1 MGGSKKLGKLLCQP
15 GIFCS
20 LPTLLQKGIFD
31 LLYIILRRGT
41 YDVTRFQYR
50 VVECEGLDSAVINE
64 DNSQSINLN
73 RVLLDLLQHFSGIT
87 LVNSSQQICKKI
99 IRLLGVTFTAG
110 CTPEDLKEMLFF
122 LRTPSSLTL
131 PLLQTMKSVMKQ
143 DISMTKGSPSTFFSF
158 GGYSSGIYSVF
169 GPFPFT
175 REYQFFTWFRIDK
188 FESANTGSTGDSELH
203 SGRQHIISVVDSAF
217 NGIDVYIEQN
227 ALTISVGDSK
237 TPATVIR
244 FGSKEVRFTR
254 GVWYHIAVRHAKPRL
269 SLFSKDEMS
278 IHIDKI
284 LVFQDFV
291 RFPNAAQIGST
302 SLVCGRNFNG
312 QIGPVY
318 FLNESLPF
326 PAVEAI
332 ARLDVGKSVDSSSAT
347 NEGFSAVIAADLLQ
361 SIGTADRKIININPK
376 FTSVFHPARCKYG
389 HALDVHGGR
398 HAVLGPL
405 TFTWIVHTARDVL
418 EAMGGIACLLIMFP
432 KLLIESEDAVRY
444 LGPERFKGS
453 ETESGP
459 DDGYFPLD
467 ASTTLNES
475 FSSGLTEF
483 DSSTLLDDSLAGV
496 LDFEYDEAS
505 DSGCVGL
512 LLSIIAHTLAGHR
525 SYQRTIASMSAI
537 EMIEFV
543 MKAVPEE
550 VMGGEGDGCIL
561 ALLQLRSAVADY
573 PALELRVTRRLICNF
588 AAWTRCSFQFQSSL
602 LSVVSAS
609 IKSQPDYFSANL
621 GVQGLLDMMRVCFMD
636 GADLQKPTAPAA
648 VKPVAT
654 SYKTLLPMI
663 TDNLQCESPC
673 SPTHSNRGSFLV
685 EGSGSTTLGSSCID
699 FGTIETD
706 TRSIMA
712 RKKSLINMLT
722 GLTESGQG
730 PGQGEGQEGLV
741 DGDDKKSV
749 ELGSE
754 RGSLSDTP
762 EVISVTAQLFQ
773 KQVSFDEAMSDSSE
787 EGLRDEVVTAN
798 GTDVTLA
805 HINELTPISAQ
816 RTKELDSY
824 QSQRSSRTEHTP
836 NLETQN
842 KKTDPASPL
851 LDRQQ
856 RTYLRS
862 SVLSMIM
869 SLTQHFSS
877 DREIRPLLHFISYC
891 KDAVVIVEIAQLL
904 LCLLVEGGSKVI
916 SVVTEVCGGPE
927 EFAAFVIQKMIK
939 SPSEDVRCL
948 GLRLLTHFYMRADL
962 LPMSLLSLT
971 LKRRKGSMLSRTMDK
986 LSMMAGGVGMRRLQ
1000 ASGGFALLEEALSAQ
1015 YESNTDRT
1023 YAALLEMLLTK
1034 CSTRSPATVQYS
1046 NLSEEYATASASLH
1060 LLTGTSSIL
1069 GAGCLPN
1076 RMDSKVGGSA
1086 QRDRSVIFALS
1097 PEQVHSLSI
1106 EMCFSVDLIPVL
1118 ILLEIYS
1125 NFFFLPKFS
1134 CRCWTRAS
1142 TSQMQ

>member
-31 LLYIILRRGT
+31 LLYVILRRGT

-50 VVECEGLDSAVINE
+50 VVEYEGLDSEVNNE

-73 RVLLDLLQHFSGIT
+73 RVLLDLLQHFSAVS

-110 CTPEDLKEMLFF
+110 CTPEDLKEMLYF

-188 FESANTGSTGDSELH
+188 FESVNTGSTGDTELH
-203 SGRQHIISVVDSAF
+203 SGRQHIVSVVDSAF

-237 TPATVIR
+237 TPATLIR
-244 FGSKEVRFTR
+244 FSSKEVRFTR

-278 IHIDKI
+278 IHIDKL

-361 SIGTADRKIININPK
+361 SIGTADRKVISINPK

-453 ETESGP
+453 ESESAL
-459 DDGYFPLD
+459 DDGSYFPLD
-467 ASTTLNES
+467 DPTTLNES
-475 FSSGLTEF
+475 FASGLTEF
-483 DSSTLLDDSLAGV
+483 DCGMSTLLDDSLAGV

-573 PALELRVTRRLICNF
+573 PALELKVTRRLICNF

-636 GADLQKPTAPAA
+636 GADLQKPIAPTA
-648 VKPVAT
+648 VKPAASS
-654 SYKTLLPMI
+654 SYKTLLPMMS
-663 TDNLQCESPC
+663 DNLQCESPC
-673 SPTHSNRGSFLV
+673 SPTHSNRGSFIV
-685 EGSGSTTLGSSCID
+685 AESGSTTGLGSSCKD
-699 FGTIETD
+699 FGTLEAD

-712 RKKSLINMLT
+712 RKKSLINLLT
-722 GLTESGQG
+722 GLKEQ
-730 PGQGEGQEGLV
+730 GQGEGQEGLV
-741 DGDDKKSV
+741 NGDDKKTV
-749 ELGSE
+749 ELESDL
-754 RGSLSDTP
+754 GSLSGTP

-773 KQVSFDEAMSDSSE
+773 KQVSFDETMSDSSE
-787 EGLRDEVVTAN
+787 EDLTNEVVTVN
-798 GTDVTLA
+798 GTDKTLA
-805 HINELTPISAQ
+805 HINELTPISAL
-816 RTKELDSY
+816 RSKELDGY
-824 QSQRSSRTEHTP
+824 QSQPSSRTEHAP
-836 NLETQN
+836 KAETQN
-842 KKTDPASPL
+842 KKVEPASPV

-971 LKRRKGSMLSRTMDK
+971 LKRRRGSMLSRTMDK

-1000 ASGGFALLEEALSAQ
+1000 ACGGFALLEEALSAQ
-1015 YESNTDRT
+1015 CESNTDRT
-1023 YAALLEMLLTK
+1023 YSALLEMLLTK
-1034 CSTRSPATVQYS
+1034 CSTKSPATVQYS

-1097 PEQVHSLSI
+1097 PEQVNSLSI
-1106 EMCFSVDLIPVL
+1106 GRCFSIHLFTCIDHVRCVL
-1118 ILLEIYS
+1118 LQGS
-1125 NFFFLPKFS
+1125 PH
-1134 CRCWTRAS
+1134 
-1142 TSQMQ
+1142 

>member
-31 LLYIILRRGT
+31 LLYVILRRGT

-50 VVECEGLDSAVINE
+50 VVEYEGLHSEVVNE
-64 DNSQSINLN
+64 DISQSINLN

-87 LVNSSQQICKKI
+87 MVNSSQQICKKI

-110 CTPEDLKEMLFF
+110 CTPEDLKEMLYF

-188 FESANTGSTGDSELH
+188 FESANTGSTGDTELH

-237 TPATVIR
+237 TPATLIR
-244 FGSKEVRFTR
+244 FSSKEVRFTR

-291 RFPNAAQIGST
+291 RFPNAAQIGTT

-361 SIGTADRKIININPK
+361 SIGTADRKVININPK

-444 LGPERFKGS
+444 LGPERFKGY
-453 ETESGP
+453 EGESAL
-459 DDGYFPLD
+459 DDGSYYPLD
-467 ASTTLNES
+467 AHSALSES
-475 FSSGLTEF
+475 FASGLSEF
-483 DSSTLLDDSLAGV
+483 DSSLSDLLDDSLAGV

-588 AAWTRCSFQFQSSL
+588 AAWTRCTFQFQSSL

-621 GVQGLLDMMRVCFMD
+621 GVQGLLDMMRLCFMD
-636 GADLQKPTAPAA
+636 GTDLQKPTAPTTAKPAA
-648 VKPVAT
+648 S
-654 SYKTLLPMI
+654 SYKTLLPMM
-663 TDNLQCESPC
+663 TDNLQCESP
-673 SPTHSNRGSFLV
+673 SPTQSNRGSFIA
-685 EGSGSTTLGSSCID
+685 EGSGSTTIGSSCKD

-706 TRSIMA
+706 SRSIMA

-722 GLTESGQG
+722 GLTEQ
-730 PGQGEGQEGLV
+730 GQGEGQEGLADV
-741 DGDDKKSV
+741 DDKKPL
-749 ELGSE
+749 ELE
-754 RGSLSDTP
+754 SDRESPSGTP

-773 KQVSFDEAMSDSSE
+773 KQVSFDEVMSDSSE
-787 EGLRDEVVTAN
+787 EGLRNEVATAN
-798 GTDVTLA
+798 GTEKTLA
-805 HINELTPISAQ
+805 HISDLTPISTQ
-816 RTKELDSY
+816 RAKETDGY
-824 QSQRSSRTEHTP
+824 HSQRSSRTEQAP
-836 NLETQN
+836 NPETQN
-842 KKTDPASPL
+842 KKTEPASPL

-971 LKRRKGSMLSRTMDK
+971 LKRRRGSMLSRTMDK

-1000 ASGGFALLEEALSAQ
+1000 ACGGFALLEEALGAQ
-1015 YESNTDRT
+1015 CESNTDRT

-1097 PEQVHSLSI
+1097 PEQVKSLPINCVMFIMPCS
-1106 EMCFSVDLIPVL
+1106 
-1118 ILLEIYS
+1118 
-1125 NFFFLPKFS
+1125 
-1134 CRCWTRAS
+1134 
-1142 TSQMQ
+1142 

>member
-1 MGGSKKLGKLLCQP
+1 
-15 GIFCS
+15 

-31 LLYIILRRGT
+31 LLYVILRRGT

-50 VVECEGLDSAVINE
+50 VVEYEGLHSEVINE

-110 CTPEDLKEMLFF
+110 CTPEDLKEMLYF

-188 FESANTGSTGDSELH
+188 FESANTGSPGDTEVH

-237 TPATVIR
+237 TPATLIR
-244 FGSKEVRFTR
+244 FSSKEVRFTR

-361 SIGTADRKIININPK
+361 SIGTADRKVININPK

-453 ETESGP
+453 EGESAP
-459 DDGYFPLD
+459 DDGSYYPLD
-467 ASTTLNES
+467 AQTALNES
-475 FSSGLTEF
+475 FASVLSEF
-483 DSSTLLDDSLAGV
+483 DSSLSNLLDDSLAGV

-588 AAWTRCSFQFQSSL
+588 AAWTRCTFQFQSSL

-621 GVQGLLDMMRVCFMD
+621 GVQGLLDMMRLCFMD
-636 GADLQKPTAPAA
+636 GADLQKPTAPTAA
-648 VKPVAT
+648 KPAAS
-654 SYKTLLPMI
+654 SYKTLLPMM
-663 TDNLQCESPC
+663 TDNLQCESP
-673 SPTHSNRGSFLV
+673 SPTQSNRGSFIA
-685 EGSGSTTLGSSCID
+685 EGSGSTTIGSSCKD

-706 TRSIMA
+706 SRSIMA

-722 GLTESGQG
+722 GLTEQ
-730 PGQGEGQEGLV
+730 GQGEGQEGLA
-741 DGDDKKSV
+741 DGDDKKPLEV
-749 ELGSE
+749 GND
-754 RGSLSDTP
+754 RDSLSGTP

-773 KQVSFDEAMSDSSE
+773 KQVSFDEVMSDSSE
-787 EGLRDEVVTAN
+787 EGLRNEVVTAN
-798 GTDVTLA
+798 GTEKTLA
-805 HINELTPISAQ
+805 HINDLNPISAQ
-816 RTKELDSY
+816 KTKETDGY
-824 QSQRSSRTEHTP
+824 QTQRSSRTENAP
-836 NLETQN
+836 NPETQN
-842 KKTDPASPL
+842 KKIEPASPL

-971 LKRRKGSMLSRTMDK
+971 LKRRRGSMLSRTMDK

-1000 ASGGFALLEEALSAQ
+1000 ACGGFALLEEALSAQ
-1015 YESNTDRT
+1015 CESNTDRT

-1097 PEQVHSLSI
+1097 PEQVNSLSI
-1106 EMCFSVDLIPVL
+1106 EKCCLSVPFCTPSMFATL
-1118 ILLEIYS
+1118 
-1125 NFFFLPKFS
+1125 
-1134 CRCWTRAS
+1134 CRRH
-1142 TSQMQ
+1142 

>member
-20 LPTLLQKGIFD
+20 LPTLLQKGILD
-31 LLYIILRRGT
+31 LLYVILRRGT

-50 VVECEGLDSAVINE
+50 VVEYEGLHSEVINE

-87 LVNSSQQICKKI
+87 LVNGSQQICKKI

-110 CTPEDLKEMLFF
+110 CTPEDLKEMLYF

-188 FESANTGSTGDSELH
+188 FESANTGSTGDTEVH

-237 TPATVIR
+237 TPATLIR
-244 FGSKEVRFTR
+244 FSSKEVRFTR

-453 ETESGP
+453 EGESAP
-459 DDGYFPLD
+459 DDGSYYPLD
-467 ASTTLNES
+467 AQTALNES
-475 FSSGLTEF
+475 FASVLSEF
-483 DSSTLLDDSLAGV
+483 DSSLSNLLDDSLAGV

-588 AAWTRCSFQFQSSL
+588 AAWTRCTFQFQSSL

-621 GVQGLLDMMRVCFMD
+621 GVQGLLDMMRLCFMD
-636 GADLQKPTAPAA
+636 GADLQKPTAPTAA
-648 VKPVAT
+648 KPAAS
-654 SYKTLLPMI
+654 SYKTLLPMMA
-663 TDNLQCESPC
+663 DNLQCESP
-673 SPTHSNRGSFLV
+673 SPTQSNRGSFIA
-685 EGSGSTTLGSSCID
+685 EGSGSTTIGSSCKD

-706 TRSIMA
+706 SRSIMA

-722 GLTESGQG
+722 GLTEQ
-730 PGQGEGQEGLV
+730 GQGEGQEGLV
-741 DGDDKKSV
+741 DGDVKKPLKL
-749 ELGSE
+749 ENDRE
-754 RGSLSDTP
+754 SLSGTP

-773 KQVSFDEAMSDSSE
+773 KQVSFDEVMSDSSE
-787 EGLRDEVVTAN
+787 EGLRNDVVTAN
-798 GTDVTLA
+798 GTEKTLA

-816 RTKELDSY
+816 RTKETDGY
-824 QSQRSSRTEHTP
+824 HSQRSSRTENAP

-842 KKTDPASPL
+842 KTIEPASPL

-971 LKRRKGSMLSRTMDK
+971 LKRRRGSMLSRTMDK

-1000 ASGGFALLEEALSAQ
+1000 ACGGFALLEEALSAQ
-1015 YESNTDRT
+1015 CESNTDRT

-1034 CSTRSPATVQYS
+1034 CSTKSPATVQYS

-1076 RMDSKVGGSA
+1076 RMDSKAGGSA

-1097 PEQVHSLSI
+1097 PEQVNSLSI
-1106 EMCFSVDLIPVL
+1106 EKC
-1118 ILLEIYS
+1118 
-1125 NFFFLPKFS
+1125 
-1134 CRCWTRAS
+1134 
-1142 TSQMQ
+1142 